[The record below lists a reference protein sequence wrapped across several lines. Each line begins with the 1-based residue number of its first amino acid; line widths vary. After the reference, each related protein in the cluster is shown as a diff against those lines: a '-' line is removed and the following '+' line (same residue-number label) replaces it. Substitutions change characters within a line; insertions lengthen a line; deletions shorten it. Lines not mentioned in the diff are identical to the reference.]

1 MLTIRTSM
9 GLDKLRTNVRNSF
22 QPFIDRW
29 DLTLPRV
36 AALPNGYKRV
46 LTHFHCALLLSPCP
60 FSPLPS
66 PLPFPFV
73 LFAPLFSVAQ
83 LLSSHASGCNKQT
96 VRPPSQAS
104 ARIHRPPLLRGH
116 LNSRAVTRPPGPA
129 CRRRIP
135 QIGIGCA
142 MDMLRS
148 RRRRAASAGGE
159 VECRGAAESPVYSRN
174 GLEEILHSGSHSVC
188 VCVCACARVRMPLC
202 VCARACVR
210 VCVCIYTRVRAR
222 ACACVCA
229 RVCVCVDVVRVH
241 ALLKACE

>member
-1 MLTIRTSM
+1 MLTICTSM

-60 FSPLPS
+60 FSPPAPS
-66 PLPFPFV
+66 LPFPFV

-116 LNSRAVTRPPGPA
+116 LHSRAGTRPTGSGLPSADTSDWNRLCHGHASLATPA
-129 CRRRIP
+129 RGLCGRRSGVSGRRRV
-135 QIGIGCA
+135 
-142 MDMLRS
+142 
-148 RRRRAASAGGE
+148 AS
-159 VECRGAAESPVYSRN
+159 S
-174 GLEEILHSGSHSVC
+174 
-188 VCVCACARVRMPLC
+188 
-202 VCARACVR
+202 
-210 VCVCIYTRVRAR
+210 
-222 ACACVCA
+222 
-229 RVCVCVDVVRVH
+229 
-241 ALLKACE
+241 